1 MALRLGWISGSGLG
15 KKKQGRTEPIPLVM
29 KEDSLCIGRLT
40 LEFEQADE
48 ATRNRKVLEIEKED
62 NEELQQ
68 KYQNEQEKERAIE
81 ESLKDLK
88 EMFYCEL
95 CDKQYFKYKE
105 YDNHINSYDHA
116 HRQRLRELR
125 QRESTRNIFAKK
137 KKEQKQMEKEL
148 MRLHLISGKN
158 TESSANAGFKSVFKS
173 SSTGPN
179 STSGFKP
186 ISVNKSFQAV
196 PPPKPIEFAPPLPN
210 ELAPPLP
217 DEPVPPPP
225 PLPPL
230 DQQTE
235 KPLSFKMGSSSD
247 GKDQPQK
254 LIGTATEKKGLSFSL
269 GKKKCATVIQFGT
282 KCKPTKSTAAAA
294 FAESSSE
301 EEEEEEMTEEDKR
314 TSFENEE
321 LLSTPTQQQ
330 DTLEKVIEY
339 ADTLRLKEALRPK
352 LLIRFVKGTEQGGV
366 LPGTLPTSADE
377 GETTNKFQE
386 PHRKFTERK
395 EVKSENEEGNTKD
408 SGNSRMNMKDGRAGS
423 YQRDRSKGYKH
434 GKNSSHQRED
444 FDRKNNRREE
454 KYKYRQSK
462 DCDEKKEYRKQD
474 KNSSRGRES
483 KNDKYNH
490 KEFREV
496 EHSKYGRKSPNL
508 KMERK
513 DGKRRFRENLVD
525 K

>member
-1 MALRLGWISGSGLG
+1 
-15 KKKQGRTEPIPLVM
+15 
-29 KEDSLCIGRLT
+29 
-40 LEFEQADE
+40 
-48 ATRNRKVLEIEKED
+48 
-62 NEELQQ
+62 
-68 KYQNEQEKERAIE
+68 
-81 ESLKDLK
+81 
-88 EMFYCEL
+88 
-95 CDKQYFKYKE
+95 
-105 YDNHINSYDHA
+105 
-116 HRQRLRELR
+116 
-125 QRESTRNIFAKK
+125 
-137 KKEQKQMEKEL
+137 MEKEL

-186 ISVNKSFQAV
+186 ISVNKSFKAV

-210 ELAPPLP
+210 EPAPPLP
-217 DEPVPPPP
+217 DEPLPPPP

-230 DQQTE
+230 DQQTK
-235 KPLSFKMGSSSD
+235 KPLSFKMGSSSE
-247 GKDQPQK
+247 GKGQPEK

-269 GKKKCATVIQFGT
+269 GKKKFAHVIQFGT
-282 KCKPTKSTAAAA
+282 KCKSTKNTAAAA

-301 EEEEEEMTEEDKR
+301 EEEEEEITEEDTR

-377 GETTNKFQE
+377 GKTTNKSQE
-386 PHRKFTERK
+386 SHRKFTERK
-395 EVKSENEEGNTKD
+395 EVKSENDEGKTKD
-408 SGNSRMNMKDGRAGS
+408 SGNSRINRKDQRGGS
-423 YQRDRSKGYKH
+423 YQRDKSKDNKH

-444 FDRKNNRREE
+444 IERKHNRREV
-454 KYKYRQSK
+454 KKRYRQSK
-462 DCDEKKEYRKQD
+462 DCDEKKEYRKQER
-474 KNSSRGRES
+474 NSNKDRES
-483 KNDKYNH
+483 KNDKYDY

-496 EHSKYGRKSPNL
+496 DHFKYERKSPNL
-508 KMERK
+508 KMESK

-525 K
+525 T